1 MDKPFTIWNL
11 DPSSGEL
18 PIVIP
23 IGDYSFDD
31 IGLQFNSE
39 GARKLAGSITYRTG
53 DFYGGTKE
61 STVSEIT
68 WTPTEHW
75 RIFLSYSRDEIE
87 LPEGDFDLR
96 LARVGFDVIFS
107 NTLSWV
113 NLVQY
118 DNDSEVVGIN
128 SRVHWI
134 PQAGREAFVVL
145 NHSLQDLERN
155 DSFHSTAA
163 DLSIKFSYAFRF

>member
-1 MDKPFTIWNL
+1 M
-11 DPSSGEL
+11 
-18 PIVIP
+18 
-23 IGDYSFDD
+23 
-31 IGLQFNSE
+31 
-39 GARKLAGSITYRTG
+39 
-53 DFYGGTKE
+53 
-61 STVSEIT
+61 
-68 WTPTEHW
+68 
-75 RIFLSYSRDEIE
+75 
-87 LPEGDFDLR
+87 
-96 LARVGFDVIFS
+96 IFS